1 MSEKQDRQGARTASQ
16 LEQKYNLGKK
26 FSELLG
32 MINDYRDH
40 VDSVESSIRNEI
52 TEQAT
57 TLSRNAEQII
67 MSALESY
74 AETGDLEEFKGTVQ
88 SELQIMAEQISMS
101 FNYASESITTVDGKL
116 QTVIEELEKHFEFGV
131 GGLKIKAGE
140 NDVTLVLD
148 NGIIYFEMNGEIKTA
163 IDPESLKTGNLYVGV
178 DEIAQFGPY
187 GFIPYEDEN
196 TDGLDLV
203 RVGG

>member
-1 MSEKQDRQGARTASQ
+1 
-16 LEQKYNLGKK
+16 
-26 FSELLG
+26 